1 MNQIL
6 YTGENQYIKNANEK
20 VKKRQNKPKNVLS
33 IKNVILIFVICII
46 ILGVCIICGSIYGNI
61 KLNKS
66 IEANLKPEIV
76 VTENENDTVTII
88 VTHKK
93 GIKNVIYQWNDENAI
108 TMDIEDEKKLM
119 ANSTIDLPEGRN
131 TLKVI
136 AIGVNDQE
144 SSIIQQYILTK
155 PKIEFNPVDN
165 GVQIVASSG
174 EKIDYVQYS
183 WDDGEKQKIEVKK
196 EKYEG
201 IINAPKGKHILKI
214 EVVNISGE
222 KTEETKTI
230 VGDTEPMLKI
240 QSKLIN
246 GKATFV
252 VDAEDDEMIET
263 IEIIHNGGEKQT
275 IEVKDKTYHK
285 EIVMTEGEVNT
296 IIVRVTNLNEL
307 ANKKAVKFSN

>member
-20 VKKRQNKPKNVLS
+20 VKKRQNKPKNVLP

-93 GIKNVIYQWNDENAI
+93 GIKNVTYQWNDENAI

-144 SSIIQQYILTK
+144 SSITQQYILTK